1 MSHRNGQRQRVLQIT
16 QSLGLGGLERVVQ
29 TLCMSLDQERFDPRV
44 LCLRKEGPIADEL
57 RAAGIPVTCLP
68 YDANRVDRFAFMRVA
83 EMMRRENI
91 NVVHTHN
98 TDALLTG
105 ALAAR
110 MAGVRTV
117 VHTDHA
123 RAFPD
128 RLRYMVAE
136 HLASHAVYR
145 VVGVSEHTTRNLA
158 NYIRIPRRKLV
169 TIPNGVDGSA
179 YRALPDGADA
189 RASLGLGMHQRVIGT
204 GARLTPQKALHV
216 LIEAVARVSEH
227 VPDVVLIIAGEGPE
241 EAALREA
248 ADRHG
253 IGGSVRF
260 VGYWR
265 DVPRLLAALDVYALS
280 SVWEGLPMAVLEA
293 LAAGCPVVS
302 TDVGGVSTA
311 LQHEKTGLLVPV
323 GDVTA
328 LEAALERAL
337 TDQVLRNT
345 IVSAGKRAFEE
356 HFSARAMT
364 ERYEAL
370 YERRRPAQ

>member
-1 MSHRNGQRQRVLQIT
+1 LSHRNGKRQRVLQIT
-16 QSLGLGGLERVVQ
+16 QSLGLGGLEQVVQ
-29 TLCMSLDQERFDPRV
+29 TLCTSLDPERFDPRV
-44 LCLRKEGPIADEL
+44 LCLRNEGPIANEL
-57 RAAGIPVTCLP
+57 RGAGIPVTSLQYHP
-68 YDANRVDRFAFMRVA
+68 DRVDRFSFVRVA

-98 TDALLTG
+98 TDAFLTG
-105 ALAAR
+105 VLAAR

-136 HLASHAVYR
+136 HLASRVVYR
-145 VVGVSEHTTRNLA
+145 VVGVSEHTTQNLA
-158 NYIRIPRRKLV
+158 HYIRVPRRKLV
-169 TIPNGVDGSA
+169 TIPNGVDGA
-179 YRALPDGADA
+179 AFRQGCDPAEA
-189 RASLGLGMHQRVIGT
+189 RAALGLTMHQRVIGT

-216 LIEAVARVSEH
+216 LIEAVALVAKR
-227 VPDVVLIIAGEGPE
+227 VPDVVLVIAGEGPE

-248 ADRHG
+248 AARFG
-253 IGGSVRF
+253 ILESVRF
-260 VGYWR
+260 AGYRR
-265 DVPRLLAALDVYALS
+265 DMPRLLAALDVYALS

-302 TDVGGVSTA
+302 TDVGGVATA
-311 LQHEKTGLLVPV
+311 VQHEKTGLLVPK
-323 GDVTA
+323 GDAAA
-328 LEAALERAL
+328 LAVALERAL
-337 TDQVLRNT
+337 TDESLRCSM
-345 IVSAGKRAFEE
+345 VCAGRRAFDQ

-370 YERRRPAQ
+370 YERRHPAQ